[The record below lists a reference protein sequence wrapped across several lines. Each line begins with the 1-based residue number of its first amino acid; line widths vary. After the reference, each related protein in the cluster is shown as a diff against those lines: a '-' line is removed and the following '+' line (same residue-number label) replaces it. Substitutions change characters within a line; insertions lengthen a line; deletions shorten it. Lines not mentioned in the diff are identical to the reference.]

1 MDKKDYTVVFTD
13 EFDDA
18 LDKLSEEHQQ
28 LVLNKIILLKTNP
41 FYKSLRT
48 KKIKGNYESSV
59 NMDIRIIWQ
68 FDGLRMI
75 LLLDVGHH
83 DIIRKYNKRRK

>member
-1 MDKKDYTVVFTD
+1 MGKEFTVAFTA

-18 LDKLSEEHQQ
+18 LDKLSAEHQQ
-28 LVLNKIILLKTNP
+28 LVLNKIKILKTNP

-68 FDGLRMI
+68 FEGSRI
-75 LLLDVGHH
+75 IVLLDVGHH
-83 DIIRKYNKRRK
+83 DIIRKYNKHKY

>member
-1 MDKKDYTVVFTD
+1 MGKEFTVAFTP

-28 LVLNKIILLKTNP
+28 LVLNKIIMLKTNP

-68 FDGLRMI
+68 FEGSRI
-75 LLLDVGHH
+75 IVLLDVGHH
-83 DIIRKYNKRRK
+83 DIIRKYNKHKY